1 MDEIYEII
9 DMLDNGVS
17 ILDILDKYKYYS
29 TEIKFIQKKNKLYF
43 SNLFKTVEEL
53 IDDGLTKE
61 QISLELD
68 VLKDL
73 DIDIK
78 NKIISKIV
86 KKENIVIDTDTDN
99 TIIVDDSTDPYDT
112 DVDIPELNIDG
123 FDKAFLRKNQLNA
136 IQKMKEQ
143 KFISG
148 INCQIMGSGKSYI
161 ILNTIYEH
169 FLIKKKKEIYVILTE
184 RIEILKQWFLKDG
197 KFDLDKFNFW
207 KQKNVINMD
216 LFNIVERFDTKKP
229 IKFDFTDK
237 PTIFI
242 CNNAFM
248 RTHYRYKKEM
258 DLKKIS
264 LVLVDECHSI
274 NDKNYEMLKHFKQNN
289 IHIIGFSATPIRTET
304 KSKIYIVDIY
314 SNGDNKINL
323 ISNYTLIDALN
334 DNIVLP
340 FKHHIINVKKL
351 DKRLIR
357 EFYKNH
363 IETNDELPYKKG
375 IGWTKNIKDI
385 NNNNKDNLYDII
397 NRTFKSSNVL
407 TTYSGNINCG
417 IDKFYKDENNSVL
430 LCVNKCKEGSDIQN
444 TDYGMF
450 LDFVK
455 SRNINVFL
463 QMAGR
468 IMRPDKEN
476 KKKYAVL
483 FEFVK
488 TDSEIGDED
497 KCIEYN
503 LVNKIVGYYEMILNM
518 SCYDVR
524 DNDKLKLLEQMKNIY
539 DNTMIDTFKNKIIV
553 KQSLSGT
560 ICEIDFDENVIDWS
574 KFTNLFKSTMKTTYN
589 IDTVDKLSTEYNELK
604 YKIKHLNL
612 LSDTET
618 KIDYIKYAIKY
629 NLEQN
634 PEIKYYEYGWTNYYD
649 FTNYDISRF
658 PSNKEEVKKICKK
671 NKIGLNNYRD
681 LAKIYNLPVM
691 FEELYGCKLN
701 TILKKNVIQ

>member
-1 MDEIYEII
+1 
-9 DMLDNGVS
+9 
-17 ILDILDKYKYYS
+17 
-29 TEIKFIQKKNKLYF
+29 
-43 SNLFKTVEEL
+43 
-53 IDDGLTKE
+53 
-61 QISLELD
+61 
-68 VLKDL
+68 
-73 DIDIK
+73 
-78 NKIISKIV
+78 
-86 KKENIVIDTDTDN
+86 
-99 TIIVDDSTDPYDT
+99 
-112 DVDIPELNIDG
+112 
-123 FDKAFLRKNQLNA
+123 
-136 IQKMKEQ
+136 
-143 KFISG
+143 
-148 INCQIMGSGKSYI
+148 
-161 ILNTIYEH
+161 
-169 FLIKKKKEIYVILTE
+169 
-184 RIEILKQWFLKDG
+184 
-197 KFDLDKFNFW
+197 
-207 KQKNVINMD
+207 MD
-216 LFNIVERFDTKKP
+216 LFNILERFDTKKP

-304 KSKIYIVDIY
+304 KSKKYIVDIY

-363 IETNDELPYKKG
+363 IEANDELPYKKG

-385 NNNNKDNLYDII
+385 NNNNKDNIYDII
-397 NRTFKSSNVL
+397 NRTFRYSNVL

-417 IDKFYKDENNSVL
+417 INKFYKDENNSVL

-524 DNDKLKLLEQMKNIY
+524 DNDKLKLLELMKNIY
-539 DNTMIDTFKNKIIV
+539 DNTMIDTFKNKITV

-574 KFTNLFKSTMKTTYN
+574 KFTNLFKSAMNVKLNISKNDEFNNTIKKIKQIDVFSKDIHFWDEYEKLDHIGLKILDTYSLKNDYPEIWKTKTWYDVLGTN
-589 IDTVDKLSTEYNELK
+589 NKLSYDDLQIYLNKKYSEYNTLDSSI
-604 YKIKHLNL
+604 Y
-612 LSDTET
+612 
-618 KIDYIKYAIKY
+618 
-629 NLEQN
+629 
-634 PEIKYYEYGWTNYYD
+634 
-649 FTNYDISRF
+649 
-658 PSNKEEVKKICKK
+658 KKICSK
-671 NKIGLNNYRD
+671 NKKIPLYPFEYYKFNN
-681 LAKIYNLPVM
+681 VV
-691 FEELYGCKLN
+691 LYED
-701 TILKKNVIQ
+701 LKKY

>member
-1 MDEIYEII
+1 MNEIYDII

-17 ILDILDKYKYYS
+17 ILDILDKYKS

-43 SNLFKTVEEL
+43 SNLFETVEEL

-123 FDKAFLRKNQLNA
+123 FDKAFLRKNQLDA

-148 INCQIMGSGKSYI
+148 INCQIMGAGKSYI

-169 FLIKKKKEIYVILTE
+169 YLIKKKKEIYVILTE

-248 RTHYRYKKEM
+248 RTHYRYKKEI
-258 DLKKIS
+258 DVKKIS

-488 TDSEIGDED
+488 TDSEI
-497 KCIEYN
+497 EYN

-658 PSNKEEVKKICKK
+658 PSNKEEVKIICKK